1 MKHVSVFYL
10 GEYMK
15 KNTKKESKKV
25 VKKDNLFV
33 QIKKEMSKVHFPNK
47 TDMIKY
53 SVATISF
60 VIFFGIY
67 FYLIQLVVAFVKS
80 II

>member
-33 QIKKEMSKVHFPNK
+33 QIKKEMGKVHFPNK

-53 SVATISF
+53 SVATIIF

-67 FYLIQLVVAFVKS
+67 FYLIQLVMAFVKS

>member
-1 MKHVSVFYL
+1 
-10 GEYMK
+10 MK

-33 QIKKEMSKVHFPNK
+33 QIKKEMSKVHFLNK
-47 TDMIKY
+47 KDMIKY
-53 SVATISF
+53 SIATISF

-67 FYLIQLVVAFVKS
+67 FKLIQIVMSFIRS

>member
-47 TDMIKY
+47 TEMLKY

-67 FYLIQLVVAFVKS
+67 FYLIQLAMAFIKS

>member
-25 VKKDNLFV
+25 VKKDNLFL
-33 QIKKEMSKVHFPNK
+33 QIRKEMSKVHFPNK

-53 SVATISF
+53 SIATISF

-67 FYLIQLVVAFVKS
+67 FYLIQLAMAFIKS

>member
-25 VKKDNLFV
+25 VKKDNLFL
-33 QIKKEMSKVHFPNK
+33 QIRKEMSKVHFPNK

-53 SVATISF
+53 SIATISF

-67 FYLIQLVVAFVKS
+67 FYLIQLVMAFVKS

>member
-25 VKKDNLFV
+25 VKKDNLFL
-33 QIKKEMSKVHFPNK
+33 QIRKEMSKVHFPNK

-53 SVATISF
+53 SIATISF

-67 FYLIQLVVAFVKS
+67 FYLIQLVMAFIKS

>member
-1 MKHVSVFYL
+1 
-10 GEYMK
+10 MK

-67 FYLIQLVVAFVKS
+67 FYLIQLAMAFIKS